1 MSDGVDWMRLW
12 RIFLAIAGIA
22 LLIFGAS
29 RLFTKVPLTML
40 VWVAVWLVAAVII
53 HDGILSPLVLT
64 IGAAVRR
71 FVPDRGRRYLQAG
84 LIMAAIVTVIA
95 VPLIFRRGTQPPSKT
110 QVLQDYALNWGLLLG
125 VIGAAMLI
133 LYAIRVARD
142 KSLSS
147 G

>member
-1 MSDGVDWMRLW
+1 M
-12 RIFLAIAGIA
+12 
-22 LLIFGAS
+22 
-29 RLFTKVPLTML
+29 
-40 VWVAVWLVAAVII
+40 II
-53 HDGILSPLVLT
+53 HDGVLSPLVLA
-64 IGAAVRR
+64 IGAALRR
-71 FVPDRGRRYLQAG
+71 FCPTVAAGSASRVDHGRDRYL
-84 LIMAAIVTVIA
+84 IA